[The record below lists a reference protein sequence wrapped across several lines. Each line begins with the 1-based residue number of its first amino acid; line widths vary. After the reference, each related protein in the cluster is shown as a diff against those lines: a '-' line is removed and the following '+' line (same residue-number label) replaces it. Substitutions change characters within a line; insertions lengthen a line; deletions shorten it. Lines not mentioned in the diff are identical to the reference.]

1 MKKRFTLTE
10 ILVVVFLIGILT
22 AIGFGMYS
30 YAMNSAKESG
40 TRALLTRL
48 GAALDTC
55 NTKFGY
61 IPVGKTSGQFNEIY
75 FEIDSAGN
83 ITDMTFAE
91 ESFSSSQV
99 SKENFLKEF
108 LRTIDA
114 ENLKKNLQQSGSHYV
129 LIDGWGNP
137 IYYAYPGKFN
147 KTSYD
152 LYSFGADGRMG
163 SASSAATSSNLN
175 GASITDFKDS
185 STNEM
190 LCDDIFNF

>member
-1 MKKRFTLTE
+1 MKKHFTLTE
-10 ILVVVFLIGILT
+10 ILVVVFLIGVLT

-40 TRALLTRL
+40 TRALLTRVE
-48 GAALDTC
+48 AALETC

-61 IPVGKTSGQFNEIY
+61 IPVSKESRKFNEIQ
-75 FEIDSAGN
+75 FEIDSSTGTIDSLKFDN
-83 ITDMTFAE
+83 GE
-91 ESFSSSQV
+91 KV
-99 SKENFLKEF
+99 SDDYLKEF

-114 ENLKKNLQQSGSHYV
+114 ENLKKNLQQSGDHYV
-129 LIDGWGNP
+129 LIDGWGNT

-163 SASSAATSSNLN
+163 KDADPQEDLLKTGNSAP
-175 GASITDFKDS
+175 SITDFKDS
-185 STNEM
+185 STNEV